1 MSPHSAHH
9 HAHTRLDAHIDS
21 RIEARVDHPYS
32 LLRLPEALTCWP
44 ALAVLAAS
52 FLVAALVFALG
63 GLMGRL
69 WLGFML
75 LFSLVAVV
83 VCLAGISGAGTCLSD
98 LAHRRPYRS
107 LTSYFLAGLLCLP
120 KLLGA
125 VLLMTGAVVLLL
137 VGLALVFV
145 VCKIPLLG
153 PLMLVVAVPVAVLLV
168 AALMMALYVASSIVG
183 PALWDGERVMHA
195 LSIAWHIARHHPL
208 AAIGKIVGGM
218 LLSAIFASVLFG
230 LLASASALVGGL
242 AASVIGF
249 GTQAHPL
256 YMMDGAF
263 SGHMMGTGVGFS
275 LVFAL
280 ASALVFLLPLM
291 VGVLTWCEFSAL
303 VDLDSI
309 RQAADEKLQ
318 DVNTKMA
325 DLKDRAQAYGASDK
339 AAASY
344 SAEPA
349 PAAQAGPASAAAA
362 AAASPAATPPALPLP
377 APEPVSDPASSPT
390 AEAAAAQATTCPQCH
405 RAVQPTDR
413 FCQQCGTQLRGLQ
426 GPQVG

>member
-125 VLLMTGAVVLLL
+125 VLLMTVAVVLLF

-325 DLKDRAQAYGASDK
+325 DLKDKAQAYGASDK

-344 SAEPA
+344 PAEPA
-349 PAAQAGPASAAAA
+349 PAAQTGPASAAAA
-362 AAASPAATPPALPLP
+362 APASPAATPPALPLP
-377 APEPVSDPASSPT
+377 APEPMSDPASSPT
-390 AEAAAAQATTCPQCH
+390 AQAAAAQATTCPQCH
-405 RAVQPTDR
+405 SAVQPTDR
-413 FCQQCGTQLRGLQ
+413 FCQQCGKSLQ
-426 GPQVG
+426 GPQA

>member
-1 MSPHSAHH
+1 
-9 HAHTRLDAHIDS
+9 
-21 RIEARVDHPYS
+21 
-32 LLRLPEALTCWP
+32 
-44 ALAVLAAS
+44 
-52 FLVAALVFALG
+52 
-63 GLMGRL
+63 
-69 WLGFML
+69 
-75 LFSLVAVV
+75 
-83 VCLAGISGAGTCLSD
+83 
-98 LAHRRPYRS
+98 
-107 LTSYFLAGLLCLP
+107 
-120 KLLGA
+120 
-125 VLLMTGAVVLLL
+125 
-137 VGLALVFV
+137 
-145 VCKIPLLG
+145 
-153 PLMLVVAVPVAVLLV
+153 
-168 AALMMALYVASSIVG
+168 
-183 PALWDGERVMHA
+183 MHA

-325 DLKDRAQAYGASDK
+325 DLKDKAQAYGAGDK

-349 PAAQAGPASAAAA
+349 PAAQTGPASAAAA
-362 AAASPAATPPALPLP
+362 AAASPAATPTALPLP
-377 APEPVSDPASSPT
+377 APEPVSDPASSPA
-390 AEAAAAQATTCPQCH
+390 AESAAAQATTCPQCH
-405 RAVQPTDR
+405 SAVQPTDR
-413 FCQQCGTQLRGLQ
+413 FCQQCGKNLKGSQA
-426 GPQVG
+426 